1 MVTLDQLVTREKLEM
16 LENPDKMELLVMPDL
31 QGPREQ
37 QETREL
43 KAQKESQENK
53 VLLASQARMERMGM
67 MGTMVLWEIRE
78 TLGNKENLVTVY
90 REKKEQREKWDLE
103 VTLAQP
109 VNQGLLDNLATREM
123 TENRAIKES
132 KGWKVPRETKETKGD
147 KVIGGHK
154 EKKGLSV
161 ILVTKVLLENLVKLE
176 KWERMVNLEMMEHPE
191 SLELTEKRVPMEK
204 IAWST

>member
-1 MVTLDQLVTREKLEM
+1 
-16 LENPDKMELLVMPDL
+16 
-31 QGPREQ
+31 
-37 QETREL
+37 
-43 KAQKESQENK
+43 
-53 VLLASQARMERMGM
+53 
-67 MGTMVLWEIRE
+67 MVLWEIRE

-123 TENRAIKES
+123 TENRAIKEN
-132 KGWKVPRETKETKGD
+132 KGWKVPRETKETKG
-147 KVIGGHK
+147 
-154 EKKGLSV
+154 
-161 ILVTKVLLENLVKLE
+161 
-176 KWERMVNLEMMEHPE
+176 ERMVNLEMMVHPE